1 MYMEKDEFIQI
12 YNKLLKE
19 DNVSI
24 ENAFAIITKYCL
36 INDKDKTM
44 INLLLSSV
52 GREPIIF
59 QSMLRDSMEGLIKHF
74 EITTITDLKTNK
86 IIFIY

>member
-1 MYMEKDEFIQI
+1 MEKDEFIQI
-12 YNKLLKE
+12 YNKLLK
-19 DNVSI
+19 DNEISI
-24 ENAFAIITKYCL
+24 EDAFAIITKYCL

-52 GREPIIF
+52 QGNPIIF
-59 QSMLRDSMEGLIKHF
+59 QSMLKDSMEGLIKHF
-74 EITTITDLKTNK
+74 EVTTITDLKTNK